1 MNNVFIN
8 VLQLRRN
15 QEEIERLKLNWKQ
28 QLEEQKRQ
36 SEEKILEEV
45 AKQVG
50 L

>member
-1 MNNVFIN
+1 MNNVFKNI
-8 VLQLRRN
+8 LQLRRN

-36 SEEKILEEV
+36 SEEKLLKEV